1 MYLPGDH
8 KVLISGMDEYAQKI
22 LMAMLLGGA
31 CCETPNHT
39 LTITAKAMS
48 EFARKCEQGKPAI
61 AVQGS
66 FGTDVTV
73 ELLWQ

>member
-8 KVLISGMDEYAQKI
+8 KVLISGMDNYAQKI

-31 CCETPNHT
+31 CCETDNHT

-48 EFARKCEQGKPAI
+48 EFAKRCEREKPTI